1 MEYNLDKS
9 QNTYSSTD
17 TPIIN
22 LENNSSISKKNK
34 HLLYIIKSIIIILF
48 IIFIYS
54 NHLIEYNYYTYK
66 LNKLNQLKE
75 KSNYNIDSNYNAVS
89 PNDDKCIY
97 VPIAGTNDIHGRFF
111 PSNNHLDFNG
121 EKIEYK
127 TGGLEYIARYIN
139 ILKKEYGSNRVL
151 YFDAGDQFF
160 QTKESILFDGNNI
173 FEFLNTI
180 GLNGTTLGNID
191 YLFKREWI
199 EDKIKKASYP
209 YLINNIK
216 DISSNKSKGALG
228 DNQEQSHIY
237 EIKLNNNDIIKIGII
252 GLTFNVGVDKPFFNV
267 GNRQTWNNIS
277 FLPYKTNI
285 EQESKKLREN
295 GANAIILLSH
305 IGLSCFNAKETSI
318 LNMYN
323 KYTKQSE
330 CEHNGNS
337 LLYKFVQNLK
347 PGTIDAIIGGDT
359 HNNVHHWINDIPI
372 MITKGQAKYV
382 NIMYLPFKKEN
393 NKYILV
399 NDEIKIEGPLPSC
412 EKIFTNSNNCELNDD
427 NGIINFDNKNIKLT
441 NYFWHNEKIKS
452 DEITK
457 SLFDKYYNLY
467 QEALNKKVAK
477 IIGITENL
485 KLKKNS
491 DSILSN
497 LMMDIIRNI
506 TNTDISIVNYD
517 MFQNYLPPGDLT
529 IFDFIKLIPHE
540 YYLCTTSIKGKEIKQ
555 LIRTVQKSEKGFQ
568 PTGGLI
574 HYIKIKNN
582 KKIVDDIKLYLSNN
596 KTVEIE
602 DEKEYTLSSNNLV
615 LSEFCK
621 DEFALKDSLDIIKSK
636 VINGGIKCSK
646 TNAYIEIKNYF
657 ENKATID
664 INKIEGINNKRIV
677 ILNK

>member
-1 MEYNLDKS
+1 MEYNLDKNP
-9 QNTYSSTD
+9 NTYSSTD

-75 KSNYNIDSNYNAVS
+75 KSNYNIDSNYNTVS
-89 PNDDKCIY
+89 PNDDKYIY
-97 VPIAGTNDIHGRFF
+97 IPIVGTNDIHGRFF
-111 PSNNHLDFNG
+111 PSNNHVDFNG

-237 EIKLNNNDIIKIGII
+237 EIKLNNNDIIKIGVI

-305 IGLSCFNAKETSI
+305 IGLSCFNVKETSI

-337 LLYKFVQNLK
+337 LLYKFVKNLK

-399 NDEIKIEGPLPSC
+399 NDEI
-412 EKIFTNSNNCELNDD
+412 
-427 NGIINFDNKNIKLT
+427 
-441 NYFWHNEKIKS
+441 
-452 DEITK
+452 
-457 SLFDKYYNLY
+457 
-467 QEALNKKVAK
+467 
-477 IIGITENL
+477 
-485 KLKKNS
+485 
-491 DSILSN
+491 
-497 LMMDIIRNI
+497 
-506 TNTDISIVNYD
+506 
-517 MFQNYLPPGDLT
+517 
-529 IFDFIKLIPHE
+529 
-540 YYLCTTSIKGKEIKQ
+540 
-555 LIRTVQKSEKGFQ
+555 
-568 PTGGLI
+568 
-574 HYIKIKNN
+574 
-582 KKIVDDIKLYLSNN
+582 
-596 KTVEIE
+596 
-602 DEKEYTLSSNNLV
+602 
-615 LSEFCK
+615 
-621 DEFALKDSLDIIKSK
+621 
-636 VINGGIKCSK
+636 
-646 TNAYIEIKNYF
+646 
-657 ENKATID
+657 
-664 INKIEGINNKRIV
+664 
-677 ILNK
+677 